1 MGQLEMKKLPTKVK
15 IFLRLLPF
23 SDAQLNL
30 VDIFTDAVLHYHA
43 NTGDNQSEYES
54 RKAKG

>member
-15 IFLRLLPF
+15 IFLRLLTF

-30 VDIFTDAVLHYHA
+30 VDIFTDAILQYHV
-43 NTGDNQSEYES
+43 NTDDSQPEYDS
-54 RKAKG
+54 KKAKG